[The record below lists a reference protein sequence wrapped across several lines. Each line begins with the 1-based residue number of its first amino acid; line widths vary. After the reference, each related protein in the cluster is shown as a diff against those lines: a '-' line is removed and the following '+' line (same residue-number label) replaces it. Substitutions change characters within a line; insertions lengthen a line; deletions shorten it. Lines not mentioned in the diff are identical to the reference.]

1 LPATFSITIA
11 SGQMSLQVARLRS
24 ETLRPLRQDSG
35 MSSDAGDQDNRG
47 DRKPLPITIS
57 SGFSPG
63 DIASKKED
71 AGVLIVNVRR
81 GSAKDRRSLAL

>member
-1 LPATFSITIA
+1 
-11 SGQMSLQVARLRS
+11 
-24 ETLRPLRQDSG
+24 